1 MKVEI
6 YSIDTNETISENTHQ
21 SVADAEKFIA
31 LIKEY
36 GFEDTN
42 GNRHKFSDAK
52 VTPQGAV
59 VYVEKE

>member
-6 YSIDTNETISENTHQ
+6 YSIDENIVLSESTHQ
-21 SVADAEKFIA
+21 SVADAEKYIA
-31 LIKEY
+31 LIKKY
-36 GFEDTN
+36 GFEDDN
-42 GNRHKFSDAK
+42 GNRHKFGDAK

>member
-6 YSIDTNETISENTHQ
+6 YSIDETEVISESTHQ

-42 GNRHKFSDAK
+42 GNRHKFCDAK